1 MGEAGRKGRVDWLW
15 TAAIVVALLCVFY
28 VIVVV
33 VYLGTVPIPRQGW
46 RYFGSEGGLRP
57 VSGQWLGFRVGQ
69 SRSGALANA
78 CRLVAAGELTALRF
92 ECPREKTRPVGI
104 VSGATGEATSEA
116 WTFAPHLMPWELHCL
131 GLSGEELTVWVEG
144 GRVDEF
150 YVSCG
155 VIDF

>member
-1 MGEAGRKGRVDWLW
+1 MGEAGRKRRVDWLSA
-15 TAAIVVALLCVFY
+15 AAIVAAVLCALY
-28 VIVVV
+28 VILVVT
-33 VYLGTVPIPRQGW
+33 YLGTVPIPQQGW
-46 RYFGSEGGLRP
+46 RYFGPEGGFRP
-57 VSGQWLGFRVGQ
+57 VSGRWLGFRVGQ